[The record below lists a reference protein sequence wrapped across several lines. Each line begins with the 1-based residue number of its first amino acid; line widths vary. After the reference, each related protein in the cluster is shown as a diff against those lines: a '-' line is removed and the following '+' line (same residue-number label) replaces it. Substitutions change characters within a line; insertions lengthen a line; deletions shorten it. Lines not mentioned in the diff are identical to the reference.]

1 MRYLGF
7 TMQEEKELSINTQKK
22 KTQSTQTLSLIVKGY
37 TFILASR

>member
-22 KTQSTQTLSLIVKGY
+22 EEENNQHKRYL
-37 TFILASR
+37 